1 MHAQTVRFTGRPDT
15 SRSLKYNDGIH
26 SAKESRKKHL
36 GSIDKKSSEINA
48 TQMST
53 SLFAFDLAPQ
63 KENFI

>member
-1 MHAQTVRFTGRPDT
+1 MTGFTVQKKAG
-15 SRSLKYNDGIH
+15 
-26 SAKESRKKHL
+26 KKHL

-53 SLFAFDLAPQ
+53 SLFAFDLALQ